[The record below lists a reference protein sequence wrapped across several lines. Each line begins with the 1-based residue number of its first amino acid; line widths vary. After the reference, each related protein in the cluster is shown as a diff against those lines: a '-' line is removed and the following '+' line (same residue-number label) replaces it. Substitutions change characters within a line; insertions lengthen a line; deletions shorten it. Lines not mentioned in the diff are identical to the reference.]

1 MPRGSG
7 TRVMRRVLLVAACGL
22 ALAGCSSISTDWLP
36 SMSLGG
42 GGGVALRLESEPPGA
57 EAVTTAGPGCRTPC
71 AVTVPAR
78 ENIAVTFNLP
88 GYQPQTIPV
97 QVRPAGPGSDSE
109 FATVAELTP
118 NPVFAQLEPAAPA
131 APAKRKA
138 KPKPRTA
145 KAPSGTSAPSSGTA
159 PAAQQAIPGSQP
171 TAPPSQRQIP
181 GSQPTVPPASA
192 WPPPSR

>member
-1 MPRGSG
+1 VPRGSG
-7 TRVMRRVLLVAACGL
+7 TRVMRRVLLAAACGL
-22 ALAGCSSISTDWLP
+22 ALAGCSSTDWLP

-42 GGGVALRLESEPPGA
+42 GGGVALRLESEPSGA

-131 APAKRKA
+131 APTKRKA

-145 KAPSGTSAPSSGTA
+145 KAPAGTSAPSSGTA

-171 TAPPSQRQIP
+171 TTPPSQRQIP